1 MLHAV
6 SAGFAFDIIF
16 SFLAFIDS
24 MIYSLV
30 SLLSGLLISLSEI
43 RLSDSLIADF
53 SSRIFVILGILMLF
67 KLTMS
72 LINVVVNPEALTDK
86 QEGTGKIV
94 SRIVIMLI
102 MLLSVNWVFSFAM
115 QAQGGIVRTIP
126 KLLLGTNDTLDGY
139 TASEIENGDY
149 KNSST
154 EQIAAL
160 SLKAFIAPND
170 NCPNSPYIPYWEE
183 AETISAVT
191 DLVTAVC
198 SNDQSLYVFDY
209 NFGISTIVG
218 IFLVFVLVGF
228 CVDIAVRVIKL
239 AILQML
245 APIPIISYADPKS
258 SKKSFDNWIK
268 MCVSAYIELFLKLA
282 VIYFAIYLLGQITSS
297 TAFVTADGEP
307 ISGWLLV
314 LLVIGIFFFAKQ
326 APQYI
331 ADIFGVKLDSGGSF
345 FGKIAGMAAAG
356 IGVGL
361 GAVGGMAVGGLLGGA
376 GATFQAWRQGE
387 SFSGM
392 LRRGRAGMALGSA
405 QGTGGI
411 KAGFGQWRNQSNETA
426 RAITGISNYDT
437 SFAGA
442 RKRHAKEKADL
453 AISRAQFAYDRKW
466 AQKHADRQAERG
478 YTFKNGSL
486 TGHSGRKFG
495 KYDGHS
501 DKFLKTFQTLS
512 ENDADFQQLVSK
524 RAEAGLAG
532 DDVKAT
538 DYLNQMVAEV
548 ESRMIDPG
556 SDFYDKS
563 FARKINRRDKYAA
576 RANASVERDKAKAAQ
591 DTQKQM
597 EAVLK
602 KMGYDKKQ

>member
-6 SAGFAFDIIF
+6 SANFAFNIIF

-170 NCPNSPYIPYWEE
+170 NCPDSPYIPYWEE

-191 DLVTAVC
+191 DLATAVC

-268 MCVSAYIELFLKLA
+268 MCISAYIELFLKLA
-282 VIYFAIYLLGQITSS
+282 VIYFAIYLLGQLTTS
-297 TAFVTADGEP
+297 TAFVTADGDP
-307 ISGWLLV
+307 ISGWLFI

-345 FGKIAGMAAAG
+345 LGKLAGMAAAG
-356 IGVGL
+356 VGV
-361 GAVGGMAVGGLLGGA
+361 VGGMAVGSLLGGA
-376 GATFQAWRQGE
+376 GATVQALKQGQ
-387 SFSGM
+387 G
-392 LRRGRAGMALGSA
+392 LRGALTQGRAGVALGAA

-411 KAGFGQWRNQSNETA
+411 KAGFGQWRNQANETA
-426 RAITGISNYDT
+426 RALTGNPNYDT
-437 SFAGA
+437 SFAGGIQ
-442 RKRHAKEKADL
+442 RRSKEKANR
-453 AISRAQFAYDRKW
+453 AILRSQAAYDRTMARKN
-466 AQKHADRQAERG
+466 AERQRERG
-478 YTFKNGSL
+478 FTAGMGSDGKFGL
-486 TGHSGRKFG
+486 TGHAGVKGMSSYAKYNEKFNQVAM
-495 KYDGHS
+495 S
-501 DKFLKTFQTLS
+501 LQ
-512 ENDADFQQLVSK
+512 ENDEDYQKLQIEHSYAT
-524 RAEAGLAG
+524 G
-532 DDVKAT
+532 DDAKMYEA
-538 DYLNQMVAEV
+538 QMAEMVA
-548 ESRMIDPG
+548 SKMADP
-556 SDFYDKS
+556 SSVYYDAG
-563 FARKINRRDKYAA
+563 FARDIRRRDKYSA

>member
-1 MLHAV
+1 M
-6 SAGFAFDIIF
+6 
-16 SFLAFIDS
+16 FLAISANCIFDAILSLFAVIDS
-24 MIYSLV
+24 MVYGLV
-30 SLLSGLLISLSEI
+30 SLLAGLLISLSEI

-94 SRIVIMLI
+94 SRIVIMLV

-154 EQIAAL
+154 EEMAAL
-160 SLKAFIAPND
+160 SLKAFVTKNG
-170 NCPNSPYIPYWEE
+170 NCDETSTAVPLWED
-183 AETISAVT
+183 ANTISAVT
-191 DLVTAVC
+191 SLVTEVC
-198 SNDQSLYVFDY
+198 PNDRSLYVFDY
-209 NFGISTIVG
+209 NFGLSTVVG

-268 MCVSAYIELFLKLA
+268 MCISAYIELFLKLA

-314 LLVIGIFFFAKQ
+314 LLVIAIFFFAKQ

-345 FGKIAGMAAAG
+345 FGKLAGMAAAG
-356 IGVGL
+356 IGV
-361 GAVGGMAVGGLLGGA
+361 VGGMAVGSLLGGA
-376 GATFQAWRQGE
+376 GATVQALKQGQ
-387 SFSGM
+387 G
-392 LRRGRAGMALGSA
+392 LRGALTQGRAGMALGAA

-411 KAGFGQWRNQSNETA
+411 KAGFGQWRNQANETA
-426 RAITGISNYDT
+426 RALTGNPNYDT
-437 SFAGA
+437 SFAGGIQ
-442 RKRHAKEKADL
+442 RRSKEKANR
-453 AISRAQFAYDRKW
+453 AILRSQAAYDRTMARKN
-466 AQKHADRQAERG
+466 AERQRERG
-478 YTFKNGSL
+478 FTAGMGSDGKFGL
-486 TGHSGRKFG
+486 TGHAGVKGMSSYAKYNEKFNQVAM
-495 KYDGHS
+495 S
-501 DKFLKTFQTLS
+501 LQ
-512 ENDADFQQLVSK
+512 ENDEDYQKLQIEHSYAT
-524 RAEAGLAG
+524 G
-532 DDVKAT
+532 DDAKMYEA
-538 DYLNQMVAEV
+538 QMAEMVA
-548 ESRMIDPG
+548 SKMADP
-556 SDFYDKS
+556 SSVYYDAG
-563 FARKINRRDKYAA
+563 FARDIRRRDKYSA

>member
-6 SAGFAFDIIF
+6 SANFAFNIIF
-16 SFLAFIDS
+16 GFLSFIDS

-30 SLLSGLLISLSEI
+30 SLLSGILISLSEI

-72 LINVVVNPEALTDK
+72 LINVVVNPETLTDK

-115 QAQGGIVRTIP
+115 EAQGGIVRTIP
-126 KLLLGTNDTLDGY
+126 KLLLGTSDTLDGY

-170 NCPNSPYIPYWEE
+170 NCPDSPYISYWEE

-191 DLVTAVC
+191 ELATAVC
-198 SNDQSLYVFDY
+198 VNDHSLYVFDY
-209 NFGISTIVG
+209 NFGISTVVG

-239 AILQML
+239 AILQAL

-268 MCVSAYIELFLKLA
+268 MCISAYVELFLKLA
-282 VIYFAIYLLGQITSS
+282 VIYFAIYLLGQLTTS
-297 TAFVTADGEP
+297 TAFVTADGKP
-307 ISGWLLV
+307 ISGWMFV

-331 ADIFGVKLDSGGSF
+331 ADIFGVKLDSNGSF
-345 FGKIAGMAAAG
+345 FGKLAGVAAAG
-356 IGVGL
+356 FGI
-361 GAVGGMAVGGLLGGA
+361 AGGMALGGILGGA
-376 GATFQAWRQGE
+376 GATAQALKQGQ
-387 SFSGM
+387 G
-392 LRRGRAGMALGSA
+392 LRGALSQGRAGMALGA
-405 QGTGGI
+405 VQGTGGI
-411 KAGFGQWRNQSNETA
+411 KAGFGQWRNQANETA
-426 RAITGISNYDT
+426 RALTGDSKYDT
-437 SFAGA
+437 SFVGGMQ
-442 RKRHAKEKADL
+442 RRAKEKADRSILRSQL
-453 AISRAQFAYDRKW
+453 AFDARM
-466 AQKHADRQAERG
+466 AQKNADRQAARG
-478 YTFKNGSL
+478 FTASLGGDGRFGL
-486 TGHSGRKFG
+486 TGKAGIRG
-495 KYDGHS
+495 KSNYS
-501 DKFLKTFQTLS
+501 KYNDKFNKVAMSLQYEDETYQKLQIEHS
-512 ENDADFQQLVSK
+512 YAPD
-524 RAEAGLAG
+524 
-532 DDVKAT
+532 KAT
-538 DYLNQMVAEV
+538 AQMYEAQMAD
-548 ESRMIDPG
+548 MIASKMADP
-556 SDFYDKS
+556 SSEYYDAG
-563 FARKINRRDKYAA
+563 FARDIRRRDKYSA
-576 RANASVERDKAKAAQ
+576 RANAQEARDQAKA
-591 DTQKQM
+591 DKDF
-597 EAVLK
+597 
-602 KMGYDKKQ
+602 DKKLATMLDNRGYKKEK

>member
-6 SAGFAFDIIF
+6 SANFAFNIIF

-170 NCPNSPYIPYWEE
+170 NCPDSPYIPYWEE

-191 DLVTAVC
+191 DLATAVC

-268 MCVSAYIELFLKLA
+268 MCISAYIELFLKLA
-282 VIYFAIYLLGQITSS
+282 VIYFAIYLLGQLTTS
-297 TAFVTADGEP
+297 TAFVTADGDP
-307 ISGWLLV
+307 ISGWLFI

-345 FGKIAGMAAAG
+345 LGKLAGMAAAG
-356 IGVGL
+356 VGV
-361 GAVGGMAVGGLLGGA
+361 VGGMAVGSLLGGA
-376 GATFQAWRQGE
+376 GATVQALKQGQ
-387 SFSGM
+387 G
-392 LRRGRAGMALGSA
+392 LRGALTQGRAGMALGAA

-411 KAGFGQWRNQSNETA
+411 KAGFGQWRNQANETA
-426 RAITGISNYDT
+426 RALTGNPNYDT
-437 SFAGA
+437 SFAGGIQ
-442 RKRHAKEKADL
+442 RRSKEKANR
-453 AISRAQFAYDRKW
+453 AILRSQAAYDRTMARKN
-466 AQKHADRQAERG
+466 AERQRERG
-478 YTFKNGSL
+478 FTAGMGSDGKFGL
-486 TGHSGRKFG
+486 TGHAGVKGMSSYAKYNEKFNQVAM
-495 KYDGHS
+495 S
-501 DKFLKTFQTLS
+501 LQ
-512 ENDADFQQLVSK
+512 ENDEDYQKLQIEHSYAT
-524 RAEAGLAG
+524 G
-532 DDVKAT
+532 DDAKMYEA
-538 DYLNQMVAEV
+538 QMAEMVA
-548 ESRMIDPG
+548 SKMADP
-556 SDFYDKS
+556 SSVYYDAG
-563 FARKINRRDKYAA
+563 FARDIRRRDKYSA
-576 RANASVERDKAKAAQ
+576 RANASAERDKAKAAQ